1 MMKLYDSP
9 TAPNPR
15 RVNIFA
21 AEKGIEL
28 KSVPIDLRASQ
39 HKTPEMITKNPSG
52 KIPILELEDGTCIGE
67 TVAICRYL
75 ESLNPMPNLF
85 GKTPVETALIEMQHR
100 FIEFELV
107 AGIGQSWVNGPV
119 VASMG
124 NIESIPAAKE
134 RGDKLTRAYFKR
146 LNEELSQRDY
156 IAGDRFTV
164 ADITALCWID
174 FAAGMVFLR
183 PEDELEALW
192 RWHQR
197 VSSRD
202 SVKNTATSMALD
214 SIT

>member
-28 KSVPIDLRASQ
+28 ESVLVDLRAGE
-39 HKTPEMITKNPSG
+39 HKTPEFIGKNPSG

-75 ESLNPMPNLF
+75 ESLVPTPNLF
-85 GKTPVETALIEMQHR
+85 GESPVETALIEMQHR
-100 FIEFELV
+100 FIEFEL
-107 AGIGQSWVNGPV
+107 ASGIGQAWVNGPI

-124 NIESIPAAKE
+124 IVESIPASRE

-146 LNEELSQRDY
+146 LNDELSQRDY

-183 PEDELEALW
+183 PEDELDALW
-192 RWHQR
+192 KWHQR
-197 VSSRD
+197 VSRRD
-202 SVKNTATSMALD
+202 SVKNTASSMALG
-214 SIT
+214 

>member
-28 KSVPIDLRASQ
+28 ESVYVDLRAGE
-39 HKTPEMITKNPSG
+39 HKTPEFIDKNPSA
-52 KIPILELEDGTCIGE
+52 KIPLLELEDGTCIGE

-75 ESLNPMPNLF
+75 ESLVPTPNLF
-85 GKTPVETALIEMQHR
+85 GENPVETALIEMQHR
-100 FIEFELV
+100 FIEFELGF
-107 AGIGQSWVNGPV
+107 GIGQAWVNGPI

-124 NIESIPAAKE
+124 IVESIPASKE
-134 RGDKLTRAYFKR
+134 RADKLTRAYFKR
-146 LNEELSQRDY
+146 LNKELSERDY

-183 PEDELEALW
+183 PEDELESLW
-192 RWHQR
+192 KWHQR

-202 SVKNTATSMALD
+202 SVKNTASSMALA
-214 SIT
+214 